1 MELIVEK
8 IKAFRYSFVHLLMT
22 LLLFSRSFLDYENG
36 IYVTLAFFLLIN
48 LTCFT
53 SEYFLFRYYQ
63 KNKEKNSNKG
73 YAIFIS
79 VQVFYTLLIFLL
91 FKLVLFA

>member
-36 IYVTLAFFLLIN
+36 SYVTLAFFLLIY